1 MQTKVNINKILL
13 NMLTINNNMLK
24 KIIYLQKTINNSL
37 KL

>member
-1 MQTKVNINKILL
+1 MQIKVNINKILL
-13 NMLTINNNMLK
+13 NISIINNNMLK